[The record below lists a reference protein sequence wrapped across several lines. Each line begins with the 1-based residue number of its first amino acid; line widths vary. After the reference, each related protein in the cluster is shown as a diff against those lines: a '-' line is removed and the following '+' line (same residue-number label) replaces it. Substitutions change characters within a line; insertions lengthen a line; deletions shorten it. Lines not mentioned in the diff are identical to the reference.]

1 VLEAH
6 SELNADFVGPP
17 ALPRPNSRPTLA
29 RAIDVY
35 RVRVSIL
42 KKGFAQEAFRL
53 QQLQRSDLG
62 ALVMDEVTSV
72 DIASY
77 RDARLAQLNP
87 KTLTPISPATVR
99 LELSLLSNIFEV
111 ARIEWGF
118 CSGTNPCRDVRKPK
132 VPPGR
137 ARRLTPREDR
147 QIQRYAYSSA
157 NAELFSIVVLALETC
172 MRQGEILNLEWQ
184 HVNLRSRI
192 VHLPETK
199 NGSPRD
205 VPLTTDAVE
214 AFTRL
219 GVKQSGRVFHYTP
232 AGIKSTWRYMLSR
245 LGIED
250 LHFHDLRHEAI
261 SRLFERGTLD
271 MLEIAAIS
279 GHKSLSMLKRY
290 THLRATRLVR
300 KLDGQRSRSKQA
312 VLNLLL
318 PYPAVVDCRA
328 GSGVSVSFPDF
339 SPPLSVS
346 GQTRVHALQLA
357 QSALL
362 RLLCTLMRDGAR
374 VPEPDQY
381 LQPVDRHSLV
391 MVDPLAPQTEQTA
404 LATESH

>member
-1 VLEAH
+1 MLEAQT
-6 SELNADFVGPP
+6 EFTADFVGPP

-29 RAIDVY
+29 RVIDVY

-72 DIASY
+72 DIATY

-87 KTLTPISPATVR
+87 KTLSLLSPATVR

-137 ARRLTPREDR
+137 VRRLTPREDR

-157 NAELFSIVVLALETC
+157 NAELFSIIVLALETC

-214 AFTRL
+214 AFARL

-232 AGIKSTWRYMLSR
+232 AGIKSTWRYMLAR

-300 KLDGQRSRSKQA
+300 KLDGQRNRSKQA

-318 PYPAVVDCRA
+318 PYPALVELR
-328 GSGVSVSFPDF
+328 GVSEVTVSFPDF
-339 SPPLSVS
+339 CPPLSVS
-346 GQTRVHALQLA
+346 GQTRLHALQLA

-362 RLLCTLMRDGAR
+362 RMLCTLMRDGAR

-381 LQPVDRHSLV
+381 LQHVDRSLLV
-391 MVDPLAPQTEQTA
+391 MVDPLVPVTEDTA
-404 LATESH
+404 LVKEVH